1 MTAVR
6 TRYIAELAAQLRI
19 DSITASTSTR
29 SGHPTSRMSAA
40 DLMAMLLARH
50 LRHDRAN
57 LRAPATIT

>member
-1 MTAVR
+1 MTAVH

-50 LRHDRAN
+50 LHHDRAISG
-57 LRAPATIT
+57 PATIT